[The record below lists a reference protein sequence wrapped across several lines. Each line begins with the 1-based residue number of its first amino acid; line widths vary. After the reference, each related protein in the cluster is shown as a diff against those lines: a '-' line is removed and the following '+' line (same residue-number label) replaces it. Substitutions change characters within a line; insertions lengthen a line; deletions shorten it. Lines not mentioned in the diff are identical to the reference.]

1 MQTVTITLQIPDGVT
16 VAVATTQGPA
26 AIPATPVDPSAPKFE
41 DVKRAFVAAVG
52 RNKVEGLAVC
62 QGFLTAEQVNTLQ
75 AFPATRYAELIAKF
89 EGVK

>member
-41 DVKRAFVAAVG
+41 DVKRAFVASVT
-52 RNKVEGLAVC
+52 RNKTEGLKVC
-62 QGFLTAEQVNTLQ
+62 NDALAAEQTKTL
-75 AFPATRYAELIAKF
+75 ADFPAARYGDLIAKF